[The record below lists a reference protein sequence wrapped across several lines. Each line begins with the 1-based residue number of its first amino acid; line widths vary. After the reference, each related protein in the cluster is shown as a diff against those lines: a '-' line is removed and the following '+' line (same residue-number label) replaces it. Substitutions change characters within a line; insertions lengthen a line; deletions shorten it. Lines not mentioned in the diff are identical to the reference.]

1 MLCQLNTH
9 PNIVE
14 DMSAGIHKWQLQLS
28 TPNMLTMAGQQQMA
42 LSWNNF
48 AHGFIHR
55 SWQTTQGIYY
65 TQNKSWKSAHKWAT
79 TVLHQILKIAHG
91 QWDHRNEALH
101 KSNTQLVLDASA
113 NIEIHAQYDLGT
125 ANLPLTSRHLLH
137 TPRLT
142 TLNLNHCKKLQ
153 WIASLK
159 AAR

>member
-1 MLCQLNTH
+1 M
-9 PNIVE
+9 E
-14 DMSAGIHKWQLQLS
+14 DMSVGIHEWRLQLS
-28 TPNMLTMAGQQQMA
+28 PPHMLTTAGQQQTS

-48 AHGFIHR
+48 AHSFIHH
-55 SWQTTQGIYY
+55 SWLMTQGIYY
-65 TQNKSWKSAHKWAT
+65 TQNKSQKSAHKWAM
-79 TVLHQILKIAHG
+79 TVLHQILKIACR
-91 QWDHRNEALH
+91 QWDHRNKALH

-159 AAR
+159 AARQ